1 MFRHNRSLPLL
12 FAWTAVL
19 AVVWALLAG
28 QSSNYGVG
36 RPPTAE
42 EVRAW
47 DIAIGPDG
55 DELPIGEGTAPSATI
70 HLPSGRIPTSFNSRD
85 NSTPVHSLQLAVP

>member
-1 MFRHNRSLPLL
+1 MASRSGRSWLTEAFKVFQHNRSLPLL

-36 RPPTAE
+36 RPPTGE

-47 DIAIGPDG
+47 DIAIGPA
-55 DELPIGEGTAPSATI
+55 EI
-70 HLPSGRIPTSFNSRD
+70 HTMKDTHIQRETQI
-85 NSTPVHSLQLAVP
+85 H